1 MHIVSLTMASLIPPE
16 FAWIV
21 PIVIP
26 FLIGLILGVVV
37 KKTIKLIL
45 AIVVLIA
52 ILVIV
57 GYTQL
62 PAFEDIAR
70 AATKYLP
77 MLWAEAGPLINI
89 LPYSSATFL
98 IGLALGLWKG

>member
-1 MHIVSLTMASLIPPE
+1 MASLIPPE
-16 FAWIV
+16 FAWII

-26 FLIGLILGVVV
+26 FLIGLIIGVVV

-45 AIVVLIA
+45 AVVVLIA
-52 ILVIV
+52 ILVVV

-62 PAFEDIAR
+62 PTFEDIAG

-98 IGLALGLWKG
+98 VGLALGLWKG